1 MLRCAGYRVA
11 LTLVLL
17 AASPRAV
24 LLAQE
29 QADSAVTTGFG
40 SLRLG
45 GLLQV
50 WYLENAPGLERTFRI
65 RRTELS
71 LKGSF
76 AKRLG
81 WTVMIDPSRALDFV
95 EDSTVVGDSIVVPTV
110 EVNQSSRILQDAY
123 LTLDFGES
131 FRLDVGQRKVPLSF
145 EGLQSAAELKT
156 IERALMFSDRARGG
170 DFADV
175 RDLGV
180 MAHGSITPR
189 IDYQAGVFNGLGET
203 QNDVTTKGVLA
214 VAARVV
220 VRPGVPG
227 LQLGASGGLNGRL
240 DVADRRR
247 HPFEPRNRLGVEG
260 YYRRGRWTAQSELM
274 GGRDD
279 DETRLGTYALAAYQ
293 ITPIAEIVGRVDY
306 FDPDDSRDDGPL
318 TTDELDFLLGGNFY
332 LLENH
337 LKLQANAIAKTFGDD
352 GPASRLT
359 LQFNFQVS
367 W

>member
-1 MLRCAGYRVA
+1 
-11 LTLVLL
+11 
-17 AASPRAV
+17 
-24 LLAQE
+24 
-29 QADSAVTTGFG
+29 
-40 SLRLG
+40 
-45 GLLQV
+45 
-50 WYLENAPGLERTFRI
+50 
-65 RRTELS
+65 
-71 LKGSF
+71 
-76 AKRLG
+76 
-81 WTVMIDPSRALDFV
+81 
-95 EDSTVVGDSIVVPTV
+95 
-110 EVNQSSRILQDAY
+110 
-123 LTLDFGES
+123 
-131 FRLDVGQRKVPLSF
+131 
-145 EGLQSAAELKT
+145 
-156 IERALMFSDRARGG
+156 MFSDRARGG

-306 FDPDDSRDDGPL
+306 FDPDDSKDDGLL

-359 LQFNFQVS
+359 VQFNFQVS